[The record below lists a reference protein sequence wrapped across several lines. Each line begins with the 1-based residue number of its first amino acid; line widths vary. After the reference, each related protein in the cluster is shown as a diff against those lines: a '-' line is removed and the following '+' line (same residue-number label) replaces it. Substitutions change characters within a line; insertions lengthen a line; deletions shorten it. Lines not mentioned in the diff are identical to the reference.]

1 MTGKR
6 ALKQETGKSIFKFVH
21 RFLVAISVIIII
33 IFIASK
39 LLIKPPP
46 VVKVPGKEIEV
57 TLTPN
62 PVNPESTP
70 EVTTVQVQR
79 REGVYN
85 VLLVGS
91 DDGNGNTDTILL
103 CSFDEKNKTVGMLS
117 IPRDTLTENTRKGGA
132 QRINAA
138 YASGGMDQLVS
149 EVENLLGVPV
159 DHSCHVDVRGMV
171 KVVDQLGGID
181 FYIPVNMWYHDPAQ
195 DLTIEFE
202 KGWRTLSSTDAIK
215 VLRFRMNDAGVAGGY
230 PDYDIGRTRTQQEFI
245 KAVLKKIIS
254 WNSVTKIKTLTETFE
269 KYVKTSLTTS
279 EIIYLGTQMLGIDVA
294 TGVNSATLPGNG
306 DVRHGG
312 VGYLY
317 TPYAEETLALVNE
330 LVNPY
335 DHPLTMDDLNIFDP
349 TGVNES
355 R

>member
-1 MTGKR
+1 MAGKR
-6 ALKQETGKSIFKFVH
+6 ALKQETGKNILKFAH
-21 RFLVAISVIIII
+21 RFLVVISIIIII

-46 VVKVPGKEIEV
+46 VVKVPEKEVEV
-57 TLTPN
+57 TLPPD
-62 PVNPESTP
+62 PVKPESTP
-70 EVTTVQVQR
+70 TVTTVQVQR

-85 VLLVGS
+85 ILLVGS
-91 DDGNGNTDTILL
+91 DDGNGNTDTIIL

-117 IPRDTLTENTRKGGA
+117 IPRDTLTENGRKGA
-132 QRINAA
+132 SQRINAA
-138 YASGGMDQLVS
+138 FAIGGMEQLVS
-149 EVENLLGVPV
+149 EVEDLLGVPV
-159 DHSCHVDVRGMV
+159 DHSCHVDIRGLV
-171 KVVDQLGGID
+171 KIIDQLGGVD

-195 DLTIEFE
+195 NLTIEFE
-202 KGWRTLSSTDAIK
+202 KGWRTLNSTDAIK
-215 VLRFRMNDAGVAGGY
+215 VLRFRKNDDGGGY
-230 PDYDIGRTRTQQEFI
+230 PDSDIGRTRTQQEFL

-269 KYVKTSLTTS
+269 AYVKTTLTTS
-279 EIIYLGTQMLGIDVA
+279 EIIYLGTQMLGIDMA

-306 DVRHGG
+306 DVRHNGAS
-312 VGYLY
+312 YLY

-349 TGVNES
+349 AGVNKN

>member
-1 MTGKR
+1 MAGKR
-6 ALKQETGKSIFKFVH
+6 AIKQTTGKSVLKFTH
-21 RFLVAISVIIII
+21 RLLVAISIIII
-33 IFIASK
+33 VIFIASK

-46 VVKVPGKEIEV
+46 VVKVPEKVIEV
-57 TLTPN
+57 TIPPN
-62 PVNPESTP
+62 PVKPESTP
-70 EVTTVQVQR
+70 AVTTVQVQR

-85 VLLVGS
+85 ILLVGS
-91 DDGNGNTDTILL
+91 DDGNGNTDTIIL

-117 IPRDTLTENTRKGGA
+117 IPRDTLTENSRKGGA

-149 EVENLLGVPV
+149 EVETLLGVPV
-159 DHSCHVDVRGMV
+159 DHSCHVDIRGMV
-171 KVVDQLGGID
+171 KIVDQLGGVD
-181 FYIPVNMWYHDPAQ
+181 FYIPVDMWYHDPAQ

-202 KGWRTLSSTDAIK
+202 KGWKTLNSQDAIK
-215 VLRFRMNDAGVAGGY
+215 VLRFRMNDKGVPGGY
-230 PDYDIGRTRTQQEFI
+230 PDYDIGRTRTQQAFL

-254 WNSVTKIKTLTETFE
+254 WNSVPKIKTLTETFE
-269 KYVKTSLTTS
+269 RYVDTTLTAS
-279 EIIYLGTQMLGIDVA
+279 EIIYLGTQMLGIDMA
-294 TGVNSATLPGNG
+294 TGVNSGTLPGNG

-312 VGYLY
+312 AGYLY

-335 DHPLTMDDLNIFDP
+335 DHPLTMEDIHIFDP
-349 TGVNES
+349 AGVNEN